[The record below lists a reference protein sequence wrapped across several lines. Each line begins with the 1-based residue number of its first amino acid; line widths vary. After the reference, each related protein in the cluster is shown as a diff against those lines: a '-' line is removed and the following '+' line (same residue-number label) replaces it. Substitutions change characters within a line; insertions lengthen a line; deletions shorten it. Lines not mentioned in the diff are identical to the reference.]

1 MILWLNDH
9 SRLATLRGL
18 LAPFSAAGMA
28 SHAVSYDVNH
38 TTSDGAYLIKPVK
51 PNMGVTLN
59 LFEPAQ

>member
-1 MILWLNDH
+1 M
-9 SRLATLRGL
+9 RGL